1 MKNHSPEKKNRT
13 SSFKNVLLETA
24 WLYEDERIVGTETR
38 LACLRLID
46 GKIADILPNDPQA
59 DAVDAQGKL
68 MLPAFRDMHTHLDKS
83 LYGLPWKAVDGKN
96 RTVQDMIALE
106 QRIIPELLASSVARS
121 QQLISLLQGFGIHHA
136 RSHFNVDPTSGLDS
150 LYHLQ
155 EALAKQAAGFS
166 AELVAFPQHG
176 IFYTDSAQLMREAA
190 GLPGVDFIGGL
201 DPYSIDGSIAKPLD
215 FIVQLALDEEKGIDI
230 HLHET
235 GFSGM
240 QTIHYL
246 LDRVLENPALKGKT
260 TISHAYALAYL
271 SNVEAEGIAERL
283 VEAEVAIASAIPFAG
298 MQLPIPTLVD
308 KGVKLLVGNDN
319 IQDHWATFGSGNI
332 LEKMRLIAE
341 LYQYV
346 TEEELART
354 LGWAT
359 GGITPLNRAGEQQW
373 PKAGDAAN
381 FVLVDAS
388 CSAEAVARVAP
399 VCALV
404 HQGKQV
410 F

>member
-1 MKNHSPEKKNRT
+1 M
-13 SSFKNVLLETA
+13 
-24 WLYEDERIVGTETR
+24 
-38 LACLRLID
+38 
-46 GKIADILPNDPQA
+46 
-59 DAVDAQGKL
+59 
-68 MLPAFRDMHTHLDKS
+68 
-83 LYGLPWKAVDGKN
+83 
-96 RTVQDMIALE
+96 
-106 QRIIPELLASSVARS
+106 
-121 QQLISLLQGFGIHHA
+121 
-136 RSHFNVDPTSGLDS
+136 
-150 LYHLQ
+150 
-155 EALAKQAAGFS
+155 
-166 AELVAFPQHG
+166 
-176 IFYTDSAQLMREAA
+176 
-190 GLPGVDFIGGL
+190 
-201 DPYSIDGSIAKPLD
+201 
-215 FIVQLALDEEKGIDI
+215 
-230 HLHET
+230 
-235 GFSGM
+235 
-240 QTIHYL
+240 
-246 LDRVLENPALKGKT
+246 LENPALKGKT

-271 SNVEAEGIAERL
+271 SNAEAEGIAERL

-346 TEEELART
+346 TEEELSRT